1 MLCLAA
7 MISGIALL
15 SFILARPNPQQQ
27 LRKPERWL
35 SARTWVDTD
44 AFKNAS
50 FRWFTCSIL
59 FLFFGFY
66 AVFFNLEE
74 VRSIIFLEH
83 E

>member
-1 MLCLAA
+1 

-15 SFILARPNPQQQ
+15 SFILAKPNPQQQ
-27 LRKPERWL
+27 LRKPEKWL
-35 SARTWVDTD
+35 CARTWVDTQ

-50 FRWFTCSIL
+50 FRWFTGSML

-74 VRSIIFLEH
+74 VCLIISLQH
-83 E
+83 D